1 MLKDRVSKQHLLNN
15 IRRFDNINFIEGYS
29 PQCVNTWN
37 TPVDLYFEDGDHFNP
52 VLSTNLSFWN
62 KFVRPGGYMAVH
74 DYCDECPD
82 TIVELDKFIKLTD
95 EWELVLQDRR
105 LIVLRKK

>member
-1 MLKDRVSKQHLLNN
+1 
-15 IRRFDNINFIEGYS
+15 
-29 PQCVNTWN
+29 
-37 TPVDLYFEDGDHFNP
+37 
-52 VLSTNLSFWN
+52 
-62 KFVRPGGYMAVH
+62 MAVH